1 MPNSQIFFFRDDI
14 HTYLVLPS
22 AVVLKYVPALKT
34 QLDGSSWIRFGWG
47 DRNYYGA
54 PVQTNLS
61 ALRALFIPSTAVIA
75 VMGIHSIGQQISETN
90 RAYSIQCPE
99 HVVEAVAKF
108 IGNYFILCAQDQ
120 LILVRQKPDGEL
132 FFKAR
137 GIYLIS
143 NTCNNWT
150 SRGLRIAGLRC
161 LPLINFLPGQVERS
175 VRRNGYLPEP

>member
-1 MPNSQIFFFRDDI
+1 MSNKQIYFFRDDI
-14 HTYLVLPS
+14 HTHLVLPS
-22 AVVLKYVPALKT
+22 AVVLKYVPALAS
-34 QLDGSSWIRFGWG
+34 QLDGYPWIRFGWG

-54 PVQTNLS
+54 SVQTNLS
-61 ALRALFIPSTAVIA
+61 ALRALFIPSGAVIA
-75 VMGIHSIGQQISETN
+75 VMGIQSIRQQISETN
-90 RAYSIQCPE
+90 RVYSIDCPE
-99 HVVEAVAKF
+99 QLVEALAKF
-108 IGNYFILCAQDQ
+108 IGNYFVLCPDGQ
-120 LILVRQKPDGEL
+120 LTLVRDKPDGEL

-175 VRRNGYLPEP
+175 VRRNGYLPLT

>member
-1 MPNSQIFFFRDDI
+1 MSNNQIYFFRDEI
-14 HTYLVLPS
+14 HTHLVLP
-22 AVVLKYVPALKT
+22 ATALVKNVPALEP
-34 QLDGSSWIRFGWG
+34 QLGNCPWVRIGWG

-61 ALRALFIPSTAVIA
+61 ALRALLLPSPAVIA
-75 VMGIHSIGQQISETN
+75 VLGIQGIREQVSETN
-90 RAYSIQCPE
+90 RVYSIDCPE
-99 HVVEAVAKF
+99 QVVEAVAKF
-108 IGNYFILCAQDQ
+108 IGSYFVIGPGGQ
-120 LILVRQKPDGEL
+120 LSLVRDKPDGEL

-161 LPLINFLPGQVERS
+161 QPLLNFLPGQVEQS
-175 VRRNGYLPEP
+175 VRRNGYLPLV